1 VRLDEDGV
9 EPTIKSFRAM
19 ASTVIVSACPLPGD
33 QDFEQ
38 TFQKIRTIFLE
49 TERSCSRFDPAS
61 DLSRLNQS
69 PQSWHEVSPLC
80 FAAVHAAFDAYKT
93 TKGIFD
99 PRILTDLLSLG
110 YRNSWTSGVPDSR
123 SEQTNQ
129 ERIPFDEWQPRFI
142 MDSKVLVGEFPIDLG
157 GIGKGL
163 ALRWSA
169 AAILSEQPN
178 FLIEAGGDCICSGT
192 RPMTKGWNIG
202 IQNPFQPDG
211 DPLMVLMLTDLAACT
226 SSTAVRSWW
235 QNGALKHH
243 LIDPA
248 TGEPGGTGL
257 AAVTV
262 VARDPA
268 AAARAVVAM
277 SDRFGRLD
285 LLVANA
291 GVGVVA
297 RLIDTPPAQLE
308 RLLATNVLGYL
319 IQVQA
324 ARQLLAATRPS
335 AVVLVSSDSGVRGDV
350 PLGAYSVSK
359 AAVNMMGRML
369 AVDLAPEGIRVNVV
383 CPGDTLPGM
392 RYMGTL
398 DDPEASAEDPARWTP
413 SPMGRFANGREVAEV
428 IAFLGQPGASFVD
441 GAVLLVDGAAG
452 AGYT

>member
-1 VRLDEDGV
+1 MSQEGV
-9 EPTIKSFRAM
+9 AGE
-19 ASTVIVSACPLPGD
+19 CPL
-33 QDFEQ
+33 EH
-38 TFQKIRTIFLE
+38 
-49 TERSCSRFDPAS
+49 
-61 DLSRLNQS
+61 
-69 PQSWHEVSPLC
+69 PQR
-80 FAAVHAAFDAYKT
+80 AALIT
-93 TKGIFD
+93 G
-99 PRILTDLLSLG
+99 G
-110 YRNSWTSGVPDSR
+110 TSG
-123 SEQTNQ
+123 
-129 ERIPFDEWQPRFI
+129 I
-142 MDSKVLVGEFPIDLG
+142 
-157 GIGKGL
+157 GL
-163 ALRWSA
+163 ATAERLCQDGFGVVITGRDSARGEA
-169 AAILSEQPN
+169 AAAELQS
-178 FLIEAGGDCICSGT
+178 AGWRAHFVAGD
-192 RPMTKGWNIG
+192 
-202 IQNPFQPDG
+202 
-211 DPLMVLMLTDLAACT
+211 
-226 SSTAVRSWW
+226 
-235 QNGALKHH
+235 
-243 LIDPA
+243 
-248 TGEPGGTGL
+248 
-257 AAVTV
+257 
-262 VARDPA
+262 ARDPA
-268 AAARAVVAM
+268 AAARAVVAV

-428 IAFLGQPGASFVD
+428 IAFLGQPRASFVD

-452 AGYT
+452 AGYA